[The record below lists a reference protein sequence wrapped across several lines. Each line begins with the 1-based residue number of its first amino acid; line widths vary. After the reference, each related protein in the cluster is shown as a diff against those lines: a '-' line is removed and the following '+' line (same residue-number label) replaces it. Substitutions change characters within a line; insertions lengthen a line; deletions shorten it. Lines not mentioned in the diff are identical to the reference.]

1 MATRLTSVWVS
12 CLLHALHASSLCTMV
27 DDLYAVL
34 VLHAQLTNPIHPQ
47 YSQCFPG
54 TNDLSN
60 TRPPHVC
67 IMTFEHQRT
76 GNLPKTPTGFCEMDR
91 VGFSCL
97 LLKRR
102 GLATGSLFWG
112 DWLLHHMP
120 WSSSLQTAHYIQNC
134 CHSIRP
140 PPLRFNN
147 KQLEPT

>member
-1 MATRLTSVWVS
+1 MGRN
-12 CLLHALHASSLCTMV
+12 ALC
-27 DDLYAVL
+27 
-34 VLHAQLTNPIHPQ
+34 AQLPPNTAAAAAATWQTKRHWGSISRRGESEERASERAQMDPCMGTSPVEMNRRKPI
-47 YSQCFPG
+47 
-54 TNDLSN
+54 
-60 TRPPHVC
+60 
-67 IMTFEHQRT
+67 
-76 GNLPKTPTGFCEMDR
+76 DR

-134 CHSIRP
+134 RHSIRP

-147 KQLEPT
+147 KQLELTRSIEYSVAAAGNYVLKQ